1 MKEVIG
7 LITANYGTNDMQ
19 RLSDERSIASMPF
32 GGRYR
37 LIDFSLSNMINSGI
51 TAVGLITPYKFR
63 SLLDHIGTG
72 SAWMLD
78 RKKGGLYI
86 LPGTTYGM
94 SDKSD
99 RFLLCDMR
107 QNDVY
112 FHRTNAEYVLVTSAN
127 IVCNM
132 DYTPLIEAHTESG
145 ADITMVTKIAERS
158 NKYIKKV
165 SVEDGRVTG
174 VKAGVERGE
183 LAFLDS
189 FIIRRELLI
198 QFMEWYSVKE
208 YMDIFDILRKDYKR
222 MDIRTWNFDGY
233 VREIFSVR
241 DYYNTNMELL
251 DMDINGTLFNE
262 QMPIR
267 TKVQDCVPAHVYPEA
282 KVKNSLI
289 SSGCLIRGEVENS
302 ILFRGV
308 TIEKGAVIRDSII
321 MQSSVIKSGAIVKNA
336 VIDRNNLIGSDMVIK
351 GSDEDI
357 YVMLKEQ
364 RKAKKMG

>member
-7 LITANYGTNDMQ
+7 LVSANYATADMQ
-19 RLSDERSIASMPF
+19 RLSDERSISSMPF

-37 LIDFSLSNMINSGI
+37 LIDFALSNMINSGI

-86 LPGTTYGM
+86 LPGSTYGM
-94 SDKSD
+94 SNKSD

-112 FHRTNAEYVLVTSAN
+112 FHRTNADYVLVTSAN

-132 DYTPLIEAHTESG
+132 NYNALIEAHMESG
-145 ADITMVTKIAERS
+145 ADITMVV
-158 NKYIKKV
+158 KKADHKSAYMKRV
-165 SVEDGRVTG
+165 LLEDGRVSG
-174 VKAGVERGE
+174 VKVGVERGE
-183 LAFLDS
+183 TAFMDM
-189 FIIRRELLI
+189 FIIKRELLL
-198 QFMEWYSVKE
+198 QFMDWYSAKD
-208 YMDIFDILRKDYKR
+208 YMDLFDVLKKDYLR
-222 MDIRTWNFDGY
+222 MNIRTWNYDGY
-233 VREIFSVR
+233 IREIFSVR
-241 DYYNTNMELL
+241 DYYDANMELL
-251 DMDINGTLFNE
+251 DMDINGAIFNE

-267 TKVQDCVPAHVYPEA
+267 TKVQDCVPAHVYPQA
-282 KVKNSLI
+282 RIKNSLI
-289 SSGCLIRGEVENS
+289 SSGCLIRGEVTNS

-308 TIEKGAVIRDSII
+308 TVEEGVVIRDSII
-321 MQSSVIKSGAIVKNA
+321 MQSSVIKSGAIIKSA
-336 VIDRNNLIGSDMVIK
+336 IIDRNNLIGSDMVIK
-351 GSDEDI
+351 GSADDI

-364 RKAKKMG
+364 RKARRIG